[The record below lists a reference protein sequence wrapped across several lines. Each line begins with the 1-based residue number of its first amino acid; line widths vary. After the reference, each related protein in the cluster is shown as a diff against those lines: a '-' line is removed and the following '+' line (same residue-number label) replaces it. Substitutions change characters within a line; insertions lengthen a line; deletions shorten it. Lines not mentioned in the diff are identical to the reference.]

1 MASIELSK
9 TNLLHNLDLLAQ
21 KVGAMSRIA
30 AVLKDNAY
38 GHGLELV
45 APMCV
50 EAGVRKAV
58 VRTTAEAQKILEY
71 FDEVLIL
78 CDRAV
83 AHPKL
88 RFALNDLRD
97 IAQAEAGSR
106 VDLKI
111 DTGMHR
117 NGIMFEQ
124 IAQAKEAIAKQGL
137 ALVGVMTHYRSADE
151 LGSAY
156 AWQKRRFEEVKARFA
171 DKEVQFHSHNSAALL
186 RCDAF
191 DEDFARV
198 GIALYGYNELPMC
211 FGHFDLRPVMR
222 LCAKRIATR
231 RLRKGERIGYGGDF
245 VAPCDMTVSTY
256 DIGYGDGWRRG
267 DSADAYVTAEGLPIL
282 GRVSMD
288 MIVLEGDKER
298 VCIFDDAQKPAR
310 HYGTISYE
318 ITTALSKEIERKI
331 VS

>member
-1 MASIELSK
+1 MATIELSER
-9 TNLLHNLDLLAQ
+9 NLIHNLNQLAL
-21 KVGAMSRIA
+21 KAGSMSRIA

-45 APMCV
+45 APICA

-78 CDRAV
+78 CGRAV

-97 IAQAEAGSR
+97 IMQAEAGSR

-156 AWQKRRFEEVKARFA
+156 AWQKQRFA
-171 DKEVQFHSHNSAALL
+171 RVKELFSDREVQFHSHNSAALL
-186 RCDAF
+186 RCDTF

-198 GIALYGYNELPMC
+198 GIALYGYSELPVS
-211 FGHFDLRPVMR
+211 FGSFDLRPVMK
-222 LCAKRIATR
+222 LYAKRIATR

-245 VAPCDMTVSTY
+245 VAPRDMTVSTY

-267 DSADAYVTAEGLPIL
+267 DSTDAYVTAEGLPIL

-288 MIVLEGDKER
+288 MIVLEGDKEE
-298 VCIFDDAQKPAR
+298 VCIFDDAQQAAR

-318 ITTALSKEIERKI
+318 IVTALSKEIERK
-331 VS
+331 VV